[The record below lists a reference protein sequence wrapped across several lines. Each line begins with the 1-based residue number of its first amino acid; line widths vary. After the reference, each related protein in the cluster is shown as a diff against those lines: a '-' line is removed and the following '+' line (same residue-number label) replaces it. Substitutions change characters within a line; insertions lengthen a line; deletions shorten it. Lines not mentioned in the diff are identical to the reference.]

1 MNTSKIAFAF
11 AFATLALSASAY
23 AASPADSVAGNYDAQ
38 ASTQWAPVA
47 PMAKTRT
54 EVRQELAAARQS
66 GELEALR
73 KLYSGH

>member
-1 MNTSKIAFAF
+1 MNTSKITLAFA
-11 AFATLALSASAY
+11 ALALTASAY
-23 AASPADSVAGNYDAQ
+23 AASPADTAAGHYDGQSANP
-38 ASTQWAPVA
+38 AVSLA

>member
-1 MNTSKIAFAF
+1 MNTLKITLAFA
-11 AFATLALSASAY
+11 ALALTASAY
-23 AASPADSVAGNYDAQ
+23 AASPAETVAGLSDVQ
-38 ASTQWAPVA
+38 AASQWAPLA

-54 EVRQELAAARQS
+54 EVRQELAAARQN